1 VTCAKCQRELE
12 AESSFCRFCGAA
24 VHEATPSRRFVR
36 LPGEG
41 KVAGVCAGLAA
52 YFDADVT
59 IVRLVWVV
67 LSIIPGVLIGGLVAY
82 IAAWIL
88 TPAATPAEQPAIM
101 GRRLARSE
109 TNKQIAGVC
118 GGLAEFFGVDSTI
131 VRLAAVVLAI
141 YPGAVIGGVIAYLI
155 AWFIMPSARPPLPVM
170 PTTA

>member
-1 VTCAKCQRELE
+1 MTCAKCLRELE
-12 AESSFCRFCGAA
+12 AESSYCRFCGGA
-24 VHEATPSRRFVR
+24 VHGTGSARRFVR
-36 LPGEG
+36 LKSEG

-59 IVRLVWVV
+59 IVRLVWVT

-88 TPAATPAEQPAIM
+88 TPAATPEETPAVM

-109 TNKQIAGVC
+109 TDNQIAGVC

-131 VRLAAVVLAI
+131 VRLAAVVIAI
-141 YPGAVIGGVIAYLI
+141 YPGAVIGGLIAYLI
-155 AWFIMPSARPPLPVM
+155 AWFIMPKANTQSLRPSLSQ
-170 PTTA
+170 